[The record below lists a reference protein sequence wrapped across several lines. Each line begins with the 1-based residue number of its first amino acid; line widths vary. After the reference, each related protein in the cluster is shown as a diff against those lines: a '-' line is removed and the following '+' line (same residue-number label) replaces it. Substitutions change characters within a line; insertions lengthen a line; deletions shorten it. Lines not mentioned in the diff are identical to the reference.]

1 MIATNLIDGA
11 MPSIDVLGSH
21 VGECVEDGADE
32 RAIDCCTKQQFT
44 GRLQKTNRRTHAH
57 LSYLSYITQMT
68 RTTNFYSKIVL
79 TVRIAKFG
87 TSKGLLPPIALK
99 LRFTHS

>member
-1 MIATNLIDGA
+1 MSYPERCRVCDSALVNHMIATNLIDGA

-44 GRLQKTNRRTHAH
+44 GRLQETNRRAHAH
-57 LSYLSYITQMT
+57 VLYLDDYMRYPFQD
-68 RTTNFYSKIVL
+68 RC
-79 TVRIAKFG
+79 
-87 TSKGLLPPIALK
+87 
-99 LRFTHS
+99 